1 MRWPLTRLIRASA
14 TTTERIDVGRIAR
27 RALDG
32 ILLLDKPLG
41 LSSNQALQQA
51 RRVFQA
57 EKAGHTGSL
66 DPLATGLLPVC
77 FGEATKLCGLMLDAD
92 KAYSARVR
100 LGTRTSTGDAEGEV
114 VATSDAGAVTIDDF
128 SAVRQRF
135 LGPIR
140 QIPPMYSAL
149 KRDGRPLYELARAG
163 EEVDRAPRDVVIHAL
178 DFGALMGGELELT
191 VTCSKG
197 TYIRTLAE
205 DLAAAVGQC
214 AHLSALRRTRVDP
227 FSGRRLWTLD
237 ELQSMADAGLE
248 QADGALLPLS
258 SAVESWPQLRLSDAL
273 IRRLSRGQAI
283 ECPRKGLPEDVA
295 VALMDESGLLRA
307 VGRIG
312 PDGLLWPRRWLGGPI
327 SA

>member
-1 MRWPLTRLIRASA
+1 M
-14 TTTERIDVGRIAR
+14 GRIVR

-41 LSSNQALQQA
+41 LSSNQALQAA
-51 RRVFQA
+51 RRLFQA

-66 DPLATGLLPVC
+66 DPLATGLLPIC
-77 FGEATKLCGLMLDAD
+77 FGEATKLCGLLLDAD

-100 LGTRTSTGDAEGEV
+100 LGSRTTTGDAEGEV
-114 VATSDAGAVTIDDF
+114 IETSDAGALTLDDF
-128 SAVRQRF
+128 RAVRARF

-140 QIPPMYSAL
+140 QVPPMYSAL

-163 EEVDRAPRDVVIHAL
+163 EEVERAPREVVIHELELASL
-178 DFGALMGGELELT
+178 RDGELELT

-197 TYIRTLAE
+197 TYVRTLVE
-205 DLAAAVGQC
+205 DLALAVGHC

-227 FSGRRLWTLD
+227 FAGGPSWTLD
-237 ELQSMADAGLE
+237 QLQETVAAGFEAL
-248 QADGALLPLS
+248 DRTLLPLS
-258 SAVESWPQLRLSDAL
+258 AAVVGWPQVQVSERLL
-273 IRRLSRGQAI
+273 HRLSRGQAI
-283 ECPRKGLPEDVA
+283 ECPQAGLREAAAIAIMDV
-295 VALMDESGLLRA
+295 GGILRV

-312 PDGLLWPRRWLGGPI
+312 PDGLLWPRRWVGGAI